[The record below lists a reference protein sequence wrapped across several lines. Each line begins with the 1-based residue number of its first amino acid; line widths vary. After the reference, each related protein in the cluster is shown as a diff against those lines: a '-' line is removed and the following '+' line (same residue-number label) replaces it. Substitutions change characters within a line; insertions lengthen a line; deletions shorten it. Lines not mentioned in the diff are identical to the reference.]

1 MKENIKIL
9 KSLIEDLKREEK
21 LIGYNAEV
29 EIQAIENL
37 IKGYRELEKENKK
50 LKASHIMTHNK
61 TSIKEKAKLFDVI
74 DNSIDTYLEQAKPHW
89 EQIMT
94 EEKMTIEE
102 AETVIDDMYQDR
114 NKILIKT
121 GETETEVIFDVAKL
135 DKVQFTNLEFAS
147 VRALREIQSLRRK
160 LANSIPKS
168 KVEGKIEEL
177 NKNELL
183 CKMNFE
189 NIKFTIQVL
198 QELLGDEK

>member
-50 LKASHIMTHNK
+50 LKEYIVVAPNLDEMTATK
-61 TSIKEKAKLFDVI
+61 YSYIQREAYFKGRAEEQQKA
-74 DNSIDTYLEQAKPHW
+74 
-89 EQIMT
+89 EQIIY
-94 EEKMTIEE
+94 EH
-102 AETVIDDMYQDR
+102 Y
-114 NKILIKT
+114 
-121 GETETEVIFDVAKL
+121 
-135 DKVQFTNLEFAS
+135 
-147 VRALREIQSLRRK
+147 
-160 LANSIPKS
+160 IPKS
-168 KVEGKIEEL
+168 KVKERIEEL

-189 NIKFTIQVL
+189 NIKFTIEVL
-198 QELLGDEK
+198 QELMEDK